1 MAQLPSAQ
9 MPAPRTQPDLI
20 LVHPVLALSGR
31 APSILCS
38 VPWDACELLATAMWW
53 KTRILWGVFLISRTR
68 PPAPMQILI
77 LTLDPSEGEVCCKKR
92 KPGQTGRNRV
102 RMTTATCK
110 PGGEASGE
118 TSPGTP

>member
-1 MAQLPSAQ
+1 

-38 VPWDACELLATAMWW
+38 VPWDACEVLATAMWW
-53 KTRILWGVFLISRTR
+53 KTWILWGVFLISRTR
-68 PPAPMQILI
+68 PPAPMQIFI